1 MTAAQPIT
9 VAEVAAWWPVPDAQ
23 SHKYTRGV
31 VGIDAGSASYPG
43 AGLLAVAGAL
53 GAGPGMVRYLG
64 QVPSTVIVHRYPSV
78 VAAPGQVQA
87 MVLGSGW
94 GELPDAKERL
104 QRAVALQVPLVIDA
118 DALGLLPQGLPGN
131 SLITPHAGE
140 LARLLGADRV
150 DVESDPIG
158 AATQAASQLGVTV
171 LLKGA
176 IQPVVTP
183 EAEVWTAIP
192 GPAWT
197 GQAGS
202 GDVLA
207 GACGTLLAAGL
218 PAWQAGLLAA
228 SLQAITATRYLGPH
242 TPDVQAARFPEVVGE
257 ITRPRVCD
265 GSPW

>member
-9 VAEVAAWWPVPDAQ
+9 VAEVAAWWPVPGAQ

-118 DALGLLPQGLPGN
+118 DALGCY
-131 SLITPHAGE
+131 
-140 LARLLGADRV
+140 
-150 DVESDPIG
+150 
-158 AATQAASQLGVTV
+158 
-171 LLKGA
+171 LKGCRA
-176 IQPVVTP
+176 TASSPPMLGNWHDCWVQIGSMSNPIPSGQPP
-183 EAEVWTAIP
+183 K
-192 GPAWT
+192 
-197 GQAGS
+197 
-202 GDVLA
+202 
-207 GACGTLLAAGL
+207 
-218 PAWQAGLLAA
+218 
-228 SLQAITATRYLGPH
+228 PH
-242 TPDVQAARFPEVVGE
+242 HSW
-257 ITRPRVCD
+257 
-265 GSPW
+265 GSPCY